1 MDWIKNKKGQY
12 LEIKCLQVE
21 KNAVDSK
28 NQYRHQKKKYTCKLT
43 MVKRY
48 SGIKKER
55 GKKKKIGQK
64 NPKKQAGE
72 NVHMENNAVEKI
84 LCETLSS

>member
-1 MDWIKNKKGQY
+1 MQLTVKISTGIK
-12 LEIKCLQVE
+12 
-21 KNAVDSK
+21 
-28 NQYRHQKKKYTCKLT
+28 KKKYTCKLT

-55 GKKKKIGQK
+55 GKKKKISQK
-64 NPKKQAGE
+64 NPQKQAGE

>member
-55 GKKKKIGQK
+55 GKKKKK
-64 NPKKQAGE
+64 
-72 NVHMENNAVEKI
+72 
-84 LCETLSS
+84 

>member
-1 MDWIKNKKGQY
+1 
-12 LEIKCLQVE
+12 
-21 KNAVDSK
+21 
-28 NQYRHQKKKYTCKLT
+28 

-64 NPKKQAGE
+64 NPQKQAGE